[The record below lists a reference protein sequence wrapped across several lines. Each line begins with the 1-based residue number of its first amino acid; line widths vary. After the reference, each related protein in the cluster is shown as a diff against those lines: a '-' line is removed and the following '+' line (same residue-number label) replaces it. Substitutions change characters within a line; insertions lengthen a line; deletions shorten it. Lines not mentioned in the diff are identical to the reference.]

1 MQEQERPLW
10 SWKWRR
16 LHSEELQAMYSS
28 PNIIRDI
35 KRRRMGWAGYVAC
48 MEHRRH
54 AYRVLVVRPEGKRTL
69 GKPRCMEGKF

>member
-1 MQEQERPLW
+1 
-10 SWKWRR
+10 
-16 LHSEELQAMYSS
+16 MYSS